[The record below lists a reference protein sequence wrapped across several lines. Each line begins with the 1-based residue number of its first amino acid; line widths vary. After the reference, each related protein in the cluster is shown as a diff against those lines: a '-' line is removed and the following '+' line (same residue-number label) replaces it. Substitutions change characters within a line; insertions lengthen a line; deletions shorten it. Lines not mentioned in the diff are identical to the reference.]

1 MQMQAEGTWQEYKTS
16 QMTMK
21 IVAEKGGKKM
31 NKKVVKLVIAA
42 GFFSLLC
49 STGFAQSRE
58 SELSE
63 LKQRILKLEE
73 KIAKQE
79 KTAGKQKKTEQEL
92 SEIKEIFNGFKIG
105 ASATYIVQSTGDA
118 NNNNSDESVADASYS
133 ADLELEKE
141 FGDSGLAFLHFEAGN
156 GEGLT
161 DELQVFSNV
170 NADATGDANFDLIEA
185 WYEHYFKSMP
195 LTLTFGKL
203 DATAY
208 IDAND
213 YANDECTQFLGGIF
227 KNSPVIEFPD
237 DNSAGVRARFEPVD
251 FLDIEFAAVDANDG
265 WEDIFNNIFFAGQ
278 LNFKPNLFN
287 HSGNYRVYGWLNDKD
302 HIKWSNSAETKEK
315 GYGFGL
321 SFDQELNDVLG
332 IFARYGWQNPKV
344 YASGTDFSLEQAWS
358 AGIQLS
364 GSLWGRSDDFLGLAF
379 GRVIPS
385 DDYKAAG
392 TNLKADP
399 ENHLEAYYN
408 FRVNDYLSIS
418 PDIQVIWDSYGGDA
432 ASGDKTIV
440 VGGIRSQVDF

>member
-1 MQMQAEGTWQEYKTS
+1 MQMQTESVWQGCKKS
-16 QMTMK
+16 QIIMK
-21 IVAEKGGKKM
+21 IVTEKGGKKM
-31 NKKVVKLVIAA
+31 NKKVAKLVITA

-63 LKQRILKLEE
+63 LKQRILKLEQ

-79 KTAGKQKKTEQEL
+79 KVAGKQKETEQEL
-92 SEIKEIFNGFKIG
+92 VEIKKIFSGFKIG
-105 ASATYIVQSTGDA
+105 ASATYIIQGTGNA
-118 NNNNSDESVADASYS
+118 NNNSGDDSATDASYS
-133 ADLELEKE
+133 ADLEIEKE
-141 FGDSGLAFLHFEAGN
+141 FEDYGLAFLHFEAGN
-156 GEGLT
+156 GEGVT

-170 NADATGDANFDLIEA
+170 NADVTGDANFDLIEA

-213 YANDECTQFLGGIF
+213 YANDECSQFLGDMF
-227 KNSPVIEFPD
+227 KNSAVIEFPD
-237 DNSAGVRARFEPVD
+237 DNSAGVRARFESVD
-251 FLDIEFAAVDANDG
+251 FLDIELAAVDANDG

-278 LNFKPNLFN
+278 LNFKPNLFDRF
-287 HSGNYRVYGWLNDKD
+287 GNYRVYGWVNDKD
-302 HIKWSNSAETKEK
+302 HIKWSSPAETKEK
-315 GYGFGL
+315 NYGFGL
-321 SFDQELNDVLG
+321 SFDQELTEVLG

-344 YASGTDFSLEQAWS
+344 YSSGADFSLEQSWS
-358 AGIQLS
+358 AGLQLA
-364 GSLWGRSDDFLGLAF
+364 GNLWGRNDDVLGLAF
-379 GRVIPS
+379 GQVIPS

-408 FRVNDYLSIS
+408 FKVNDHLSIS
-418 PDIQVIWDSYGGDA
+418 PDIQVVWNSYGGDA
-432 ASGDKTIV
+432 AGGDNTIV